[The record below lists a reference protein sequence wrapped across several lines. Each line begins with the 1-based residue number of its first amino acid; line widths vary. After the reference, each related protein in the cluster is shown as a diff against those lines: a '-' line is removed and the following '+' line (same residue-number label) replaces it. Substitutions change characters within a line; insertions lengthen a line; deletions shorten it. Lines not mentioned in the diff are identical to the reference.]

1 MSMTDNEYLE
11 AILLDQTLAPGSPE
25 LNELQERGEEVKKL
39 LRRMSSKSVRV
50 NEAGSKRKG
59 TMIKA
64 SYDLDLTCYFPHADD
79 NVGDS
84 LKEIY
89 QSVERAL
96 KKTYQTARKGSAV
109 RLWDSTGKTDFH
121 IDVVPGRFVDGNQG
135 DVFLYRP
142 SGDKERLKTNLDI
155 HVAHVRNSGVI
166 DAIKLMKLWRVRNS
180 IPVKTF
186 VLELLVIKILEE
198 KKGSRLSEQMLHV
211 WRQLRDDSADITI
224 EDPANPNGNDLTEVL
239 NEGMRKQ
246 LSEAAS
252 RTLQTVENTG
262 WESVLGAS
270 QMDKPKRAEALTRI
284 AVATPV
290 QVKPWSNE

>member
-1 MSMTDNEYLE
+1 MSMTDSEYLE
-11 AILLDQTLAPGSPE
+11 VILLDQTLAPGSPE

-64 SYDLDLTCYFPHADD
+64 SYDLDLTCYFPHEDD

-84 LKEIY
+84 LKDIY
-89 QSVERAL
+89 ENVERAL
-96 KKTYQTARKGSAV
+96 KEPYQTARKGSAI
-109 RLWDSTGKTDFH
+109 RLWDPTGKTDFH

-135 DVFLYRP
+135 DVFLYCS
-142 SGDKERLKTNLDI
+142 SGDKERLKTNLDVN
-155 HVAHVRNSGVI
+155 VAHVRDSGVI
-166 DAIKLMKLWRVRNS
+166 DAIKLMKLWRVQNS

-186 VLELLVIKILEE
+186 ALELLVIKMLEE

-224 EDPANPNGNDLTEVL
+224 EDPANPNGNDLSELL
-239 NEGMRKQ
+239 NEEVRKQ
-246 LSEAAS
+246 LSVAAS
-252 RTLQTVENTG
+252 RTLQTVEGAG
-262 WESVLGAS
+262 WESVFGAS
-270 QMDKPKRAEALTRI
+270 QIDKAKRGEALTRI
-284 AVATPV
+284 AAATPA